1 MELLQMSVRTL
12 SEKIRTKALGVE
24 ETVSVLQK
32 RIEETDPELCAFLTI
47 EKEQVA
53 HRVEEVQKGIKSG
66 IYAGPLAGVPVAV
79 KDNICTKG
87 LRTTC
92 ASKMLENFVPA
103 YDATVITR
111 LQDAGMIVLGK
122 TNMDEFAM
130 GSTTETSASRVT
142 KNPWN
147 THHVPGGSSGG
158 SCAAVAAGMAPL
170 ALGSDTGGSVRQPAA
185 FCGVVGLKP
194 TYGRVSR
201 YGLVAYASS
210 MDQIGPIGQTVADC
224 KALYEVIA
232 GFDEKDATSVNKEI
246 NPSAIKDRENRNDMS
261 YMAGACP
268 DEMCIQR
275 LKGMRIGVPREY
287 FGEGVSPEVRA
298 SVKAAATLLEA
309 NGAVVEELSLPMTDY
324 AVAAYYI
331 IACGEASSNLAR
343 FDGVKYGY
351 RTAEAGSLHELYK
364 KSRTGGFGEEVKRR
378 ILSGSFLLSEGYYDA
393 YYLKAL
399 KVRRLIKEE
408 YESVFRRYDCLLT
421 PTAPGTA
428 PKLSESLQNPL
439 RMYQADVNTVAVN
452 LAGLPAI
459 SVPCGFDKNGLPI
472 GVQFIGNAF
481 CEETLFTVAEAYEV
495 LRGEFPKVWK
505 QQKNGQK
512 KEEWLGVPEK
522 KSAGE
527 EGNGKAGGCDGI

>member
-12 SEKIRTKALGVE
+12 SEKIRSKVLGVE
-24 ETVSVLQK
+24 EAVSGLQR
-32 RIEETDPELCAFLTI
+32 RIEETDPDLGAFLTI
-47 EKEQVA
+47 NKEQIA
-53 HRVEEVQKGIKSG
+53 RRVEEVQKGLKSG
-66 IYAGPLAGVPVAV
+66 VYTGPLAGVPVAA

-92 ASKMLENFVPA
+92 GSRMLEHFVPA

-130 GSTTETSASRVT
+130 GSTTETSAFRVT

-147 THHVPGGSSGG
+147 PGHVPGGSSGG
-158 SCAAVAAGMAPL
+158 SCAAVAAGMVPL

-210 MDQIGPIGQTVADC
+210 MDQIGPVGQTVADC
-224 KALYEVIA
+224 RALYEVMA
-232 GFDEKDATSVNKEI
+232 GFDEKDGTSVRKEERL
-246 NPSAIKDRENRNDMS
+246 AVVTGDENRR
-261 YMAGACP
+261 GAVHRTDCP
-268 DEMCIQR
+268 DEVRTEQI
-275 LKGMRIGVPREY
+275 KGMRIGVPKEY
-287 FGEGVSPEVRA
+287 FGEGVSTEVSA
-298 SVKAAATLLEA
+298 SVKKAAELLA
-309 NGAVVEELSLPMTDY
+309 GNGAVVEEVSLPMTEY

-331 IACGEASSNLAR
+331 IACGEASSNLSR

-351 RTAEAGSLHELYK
+351 RTVEAETLHDMYK
-364 KSRTGGFGEEVKRR
+364 KSRTEGFGEEVKRR

-408 YESVFRRYDCLLT
+408 YESVFQYYDCLLT
-421 PTAPGTA
+421 PVTPDTAPELG
-428 PKLSESLQNPL
+428 KSLQNPL

-452 LAGLPAI
+452 LAGLPAL
-459 SVPCGFDKNGLPI
+459 SVPCGFDAKGLPI
-472 GVQFIGNAF
+472 GVQFVGNAF
-481 CEETLFTVAEAYEV
+481 CEETLFAVAEAYEAV
-495 LRGEFPKVWK
+495 RGAFPKVWEVRK
-505 QQKNGQK
+505 SGTQEQK
-512 KEEWLGVPEK
+512 VT
-522 KSAGE
+522 GE
-527 EGNGKAGGCDGI
+527 EVKGKAGGHSGN